1 VVKLVVPARSVLQAT
16 PRSRLLTLDLRDQ
29 PFSFTAGQAVFAGL
43 ADGSIRRPYSIAC
56 SPSHAAAAQA
66 LELLVQIDDAPE
78 NPHLECVA
86 PGTPVHVEGPFGS
99 FCLPAPVSERHVL
112 FIAGGT
118 GIAPLRSMLW
128 EILDRQPDLRAG
140 LIYSARSPEEFAF
153 LGELNDLVA
162 ENLLDLRLT
171 VTREHEGPW
180 SGKRGRIDS
189 RVIAES
195 LKSIDTRCFIC
206 GPPALV
212 NDSVAWLR
220 AAGVPDER
228 IQSEA
233 E

>member
-1 VVKLVVPARSVLQAT
+1 VAKFVVPARSVLQAT
-16 PRSRLLTLDLRDQ
+16 PRSRLLTLDLRGQ
-29 PFSFTAGQAVFAGL
+29 RFSFTAGQAVLAGL
-43 ADGSIRRPYSIAC
+43 ADGTVRRPYSIAC
-56 SPSHAAAAQA
+56 SPSHAATAHA

-78 NPHLECVA
+78 NPHLERVA
-86 PGTPVHVEGPFGS
+86 PGTPVRIEGPFGS
-99 FCLPAPVSERHVL
+99 FCLPSPVREPHAL

-128 EILDRQPDLRAG
+128 EILDRGPALPPG
-140 LIYSARSPEEFAF
+140 LIYSARGPEEFAF

-162 ENLLDLRLT
+162 EGRLDLHVT

-180 SGKRGRIDS
+180 RGARGRID
-189 RVIAES
+189 RAVIAAS
-195 LKSIDTRCFIC
+195 LKSTDTRCFIC

-212 NDSVAWLR
+212 SDSVAWLQ

-233 E
+233 A